1 MEKVSYALGLSIGN
15 NLLGSGIKD
24 LNTEEFIK
32 AVKTVMAGEKPEMT
46 YEEAKQVLDTFFH
59 DLANKINEKNIQ
71 AGKEFLAKNK
81 TQDGVVELASGLQY
95 QILTSGS
102 GKSPSITNRVK
113 CHYTGMLLDGTVFDS
128 SVQRGEPAEFG
139 VNQVIAGWT
148 EALQL
153 MKEGDK
159 WRLFI
164 PSDMAYG
171 ARGAGNSI
179 PPHAT
184 LIFDVELPQ
193 LNLSLYKATP
203 LILAL

>member
-24 LNTEEFIK
+24 LNTEEFLK
-32 AVKTVMAGEKPEMT
+32 AIKTVMAGEKPEMS

-71 AGKEFLAKNK
+71 AGKDFLAKNK
-81 TQDGVVELASGLQY
+81 EQEGVVELASGLQY

-139 VNQVIAGWT
+139 VNQVIAGWI

-184 LIFDVELPQ
+184 LIFDVELIEV
-193 LNLSLYKATP
+193 K
-203 LILAL
+203 

>member
-1 MEKVSYALGLSIGN
+1 MSVIGIVCEFN
-15 NLLGSGIKD
+15 PFHKGHKHLIDSVKQQGDIVVCVMSG
-24 LNTEEFIK
+24 N
-32 AVKTVMAGEKPEMT
+32 
-46 YEEAKQVLDTFFH
+46 Y
-59 DLANKINEKNIQ
+59 
-71 AGKEFLAKNK
+71 
-81 TQDGVVELASGLQY
+81 
-95 QILTSGS
+95 
-102 GKSPSITNRVK
+102 
-113 CHYTGMLLDGTVFDS
+113 
-128 SVQRGEPAEFG
+128 VQRGEPAEFG

-184 LIFDVELPQ
+184 LIFDVELIEV
-193 LNLSLYKATP
+193 K
-203 LILAL
+203 

>member
-32 AVKTVMAGEKPEMT
+32 AVKTVMAGEKPEMS
-46 YEEAKQVLDTFFH
+46 YEEAKKVLDTFFH

-71 AGKEFLAKNK
+71 AGKDFLAKNK
-81 TQDGVVELASGLQY
+81 EQDGVVELASGLQY

-184 LIFDVELPQ
+184 LIFDVELIEV
-193 LNLSLYKATP
+193 K
-203 LILAL
+203 

>member
-1 MEKVSYALGLSIGN
+1 MTAFRRLKALHAKAPLVFRKRMPRGFGRFEGRFLFLPCPLVALYFFLSYCLPRITCC
-15 NLLGSGIKD
+15 SG
-24 LNTEEFIK
+24 E
-32 AVKTVMAGEKPEMT
+32 
-46 YEEAKQVLDTFFH
+46 H
-59 DLANKINEKNIQ
+59 HEKNIQ
-71 AGKEFLAKNK
+71 AGKDFLEKNK

-184 LIFDVELPQ
+184 LIFDVELIEV
-193 LNLSLYKATP
+193 K
-203 LILAL
+203 

>member
-24 LNTEEFIK
+24 LNTDEFVK
-32 AVKTVMAGEKPEMT
+32 AIKTVMAGEKPEMS

-59 DLANKINEKNIQ
+59 DLADKINEKNIQ
-71 AGKEFLAKNK
+71 AGKDFLAKNK
-81 TQDGVVELASGLQY
+81 EQEGVVELASGLQY
-95 QILTSGS
+95 QILTSGA

-184 LIFDVELPQ
+184 LIFDVELIEV
-193 LNLSLYKATP
+193 K
-203 LILAL
+203 

>member
-32 AVKTVMAGEKPEMT
+32 AIKTVMAAEKPEMS

-71 AGKEFLAKNK
+71 AGKDFLAKNK
-81 TQDGVVELASGLQY
+81 EQEGVVELASGLQY
-95 QILTSGS
+95 QILTSGA

-184 LIFDVELPQ
+184 LIFDVELIEV
-193 LNLSLYKATP
+193 K
-203 LILAL
+203 

>member
-24 LNTEEFIK
+24 LNTDEFVKAIK
-32 AVKTVMAGEKPEMT
+32 AVMAGEKPEMS

-71 AGKEFLAKNK
+71 AGKDFLAKNK
-81 TQDGVVELASGLQY
+81 EQEGVVELASGLQY
-95 QILTSGS
+95 QILTSGA

-184 LIFDVELPQ
+184 LIFDVELIEV
-193 LNLSLYKATP
+193 K
-203 LILAL
+203 

>member
-24 LNTEEFIK
+24 LNTEEFLK
-32 AVKTVMAGEKPEMT
+32 AIKTVMAGEKPEMS

-71 AGKEFLAKNK
+71 AGKDFLAKNK
-81 TQDGVVELASGLQY
+81 EQEGVVELASGLQY
-95 QILTSGS
+95 QILTSGA

-184 LIFDVELPQ
+184 LIFDVELIEV
-193 LNLSLYKATP
+193 K
-203 LILAL
+203 

>member
-15 NLLGSGIKD
+15 NLMGSGIKD
-24 LNTEEFIK
+24 LNTDEFIK
-32 AVKTVMAGEKPEMT
+32 AVKDVLAGNKPEMS
-46 YEEAKQVLDTFFH
+46 YEEAKQVLDTFFQ
-59 DLANKINEKNIQ
+59 DLANKINEQNIK
-71 AGKEFLAKNK
+71 AGKDFLEKNK
-81 TQDGVVELASGLQY
+81 AQEGVVELASGLQY

-102 GKSPSITNRVK
+102 GKSPSVTNRVK

-184 LIFDVELPQ
+184 LIFDVELIEV
-193 LNLSLYKATP
+193 K
-203 LILAL
+203 

>member
-71 AGKEFLAKNK
+71 AGKDFLEKNK

-184 LIFDVELPQ
+184 LIFDVELIEV
-193 LNLSLYKATP
+193 K
-203 LILAL
+203 

>member
-24 LNTEEFIK
+24 LNTEEFVKAIK
-32 AVKTVMAGEKPEMT
+32 AVMAGEKPEMS
-46 YEEAKQVLDTFFH
+46 YEEAKQVLDTFFQ

-71 AGKEFLAKNK
+71 AGKDFLAKNK
-81 TQDGVVELASGLQY
+81 EQEGVVELASGLQY

-184 LIFDVELPQ
+184 LIFDVELIEV
-193 LNLSLYKATP
+193 K
-203 LILAL
+203 

>member
-32 AVKTVMAGEKPEMT
+32 AVKTVMAGEKPEMS

-71 AGKEFLAKNK
+71 AGKDFLAKNK
-81 TQDGVVELASGLQY
+81 EQEGVVELASGLQY

-184 LIFDVELPQ
+184 LIFDVELIEV
-193 LNLSLYKATP
+193 K
-203 LILAL
+203 

>member
-32 AVKTVMAGEKPEMT
+32 AVKTVMAGEKPEMS

-71 AGKEFLAKNK
+71 AGKDFLSKNK
-81 TQDGVVELASGLQY
+81 EQEGVVELASGLQY

-184 LIFDVELPQ
+184 LIFDVELIEV
-193 LNLSLYKATP
+193 K
-203 LILAL
+203 

>member
-24 LNTEEFIK
+24 LNTEEFVK
-32 AVKTVMAGEKPEMT
+32 AIKTVMAGEKPEMS
-46 YEEAKQVLDTFFH
+46 YQEAKETLDTFFQ

-71 AGKEFLAKNK
+71 AGKDFLAKNK
-81 TQDGVVELASGLQY
+81 EQEGVVELASGLQY
-95 QILTSGS
+95 QILSSGA

-139 VNQVIAGWT
+139 VNQVITGWT

-184 LIFDVELPQ
+184 LIFDVELIEV
-193 LNLSLYKATP
+193 K
-203 LILAL
+203 

>member
-24 LNTEEFIK
+24 LNTEEFVKAIK
-32 AVKTVMAGEKPEMT
+32 AVMTGEKPEMS

-71 AGKEFLAKNK
+71 AGKDFLAKNK
-81 TQDGVVELASGLQY
+81 EQEGVVELASGLQY
-95 QILTSGS
+95 QILTSGA

-184 LIFDVELPQ
+184 LIFDVELIEV
-193 LNLSLYKATP
+193 K
-203 LILAL
+203 